1 MIKSTPSRIM
11 AVDGLRA
18 VAMTLVVAQ
27 HCGLAPFG
35 WTGVWLFYVIS
46 GFVICR
52 NFMATQADSPHRQ
65 YKDFIRRRF
74 FRIVPAY
81 VFYISVVTAV
91 MTGVGRYSGLHDI
104 PFLMTFTYNWQMIF
118 QYWPTPDGWSSV
130 GHLWT
135 LSVEEQ
141 FYVFFPLLFLFL
153 PRRMFI
159 LVAGML
165 ILAGPSIRLV
175 FSTILAG
182 TEQAKDPN
190 WTAFAIYA
198 ASFTQF
204 DAFLIGAL
212 IGLFET
218 DIRARPQL
226 SRTAGRIAAGAVL
239 AYAGTYVV
247 VNYSNGDRGI
257 DLFRNIV
264 SGTLFGQARE
274 VFVYSTV
281 DIVCAAVLIS
291 ALCARR
297 MQRLVTPAMALVGRI
312 SYGGYL
318 YHALVLWFFVA
329 MFVPTGFKALPVP
342 ERIAWFVAAWAATVG
357 LAYVSFFW
365 FETPIMNWSRRS
377 HRDPHP
383 AAGIP
388 SRGEP
393 TAVPAFAGKTRSD
406 RQRSRMAPFR

>member
-1 MIKSTPSRIM
+1 MINSTSSRITG
-11 AVDGLRA
+11 VDGRRA
-18 VAMTLVVAQ
+18 VAMTRGVAH

-52 NFMATQADSPHRQ
+52 NFVATQADSPHRQ

-81 VFYISVVTAV
+81 FFYILIVTAV
-91 MTGVGRYSGLHDI
+91 MTGVSRYSGSHDI
-104 PFLMTFTYNWQMIF
+104 PFLMTFTFNWQMIF
-118 QYWPTPDGWSSV
+118 QYWPTPEGWSSF

-153 PRRMFI
+153 PRRIFI
-159 LVAGML
+159 LVASML
-165 ILAGPSIRLV
+165 ILAGPSIRLL

-182 TEQAKDPN
+182 VEPAKDAT

-212 IGLFET
+212 IGIFET
-218 DIRARPQL
+218 DIRARPRL
-226 SRTAGRIAAGAVL
+226 SRTARRIAEGVVLVYAGA
-239 AYAGTYVV
+239 YVV
-247 VNYSNGDRGI
+247 VNYSNGYRGT
-257 DLFRNIV
+257 DLFRNIF

-291 ALCARR
+291 ALCAQR
-297 MQRLVTPAMALVGRI
+297 MPRLVTPTMALVGRI

-318 YHALVLWFFVA
+318 YHALILWFLVA
-329 MFVPTGFKALPVP
+329 TFVPTGFKALPIP
-342 ERIAWFVAAWAATVG
+342 ERIAWFVAAWGVTVG

-365 FETPIMNWSRRS
+365 FETPIMNWSRRPP
-377 HRDPHP
+377 RDPHP
-383 AAGIP
+383 AADIP
-388 SRGEP
+388 SGGEP
-393 TAVPAFAGKTRSD
+393 IAMAAFAGKTRSH
-406 RQRSRMAPFR
+406 